1 MAVRQVQI
9 GQVWKNIETGDTY
22 LVTKV
27 YSEGLATFAV
37 LRKTGAEAESRIRVR
52 VERAAGAQNLPGYT
66 YAQDS
71 DSF

>member
-37 LRKTGAEAESRIRVR
+37 LRKTGAEAE
-52 VERAAGAQNLPGYT
+52 
-66 YAQDS
+66 
-71 DSF
+71 